1 MRMNLREAINDLEE
15 HPEYKYVL
23 IIPGRWACF
32 YDYYTTKKEATHSKR
47 EYNPNG
53 TVMRRDKFIEKYK
66 GA

>member
-1 MRMNLREAINDLEE
+1 MNIIEKIHYLEE

-23 IIPGRWACF
+23 IIPGRWTCF
-32 YDYYTTKKEATHSKR
+32 FDFYSTKKEATHAKR

-53 TVMRRDKFIEKYK
+53 TVMHRDKFIEKYK